1 MHVTVYGIPEKPA
14 AIIFDIDGTLYTNEE
29 YIQNQIDSQIRRFA
43 ETRALEG
50 LKARNMIFSYRD
62 EWAKLNGGKRP
73 SLGNVLKDLGVPIS
87 ETVEWRKELI
97 HPERFLSADKKLAET
112 LAVLAA
118 SYKLLCLTNNPV
130 SVGRKTLEVLGA
142 DPFISGIIG
151 LDTCGL
157 SKPDPKIFELA
168 AKRAEASVDRC
179 ISVGDRYDIDLA
191 VPVETG
197 MGAILVNGVHD
208 VYELP
213 AILKK

>member
-14 AIIFDIDGTLYTNEE
+14 AIIFDIDSTLYTNEE

-43 ETRALEG
+43 ETRGLEG

-118 SYKLLCLTNNPV
+118 SYKLLCITNNPV

-168 AKRAEASVDRC
+168 AKRADASVDRC

>member
-1 MHVTVYGIPEKPA
+1 MTVYGIPEKPA
-14 AIIFDIDGTLYTNEE
+14 AIIFDIDGTLYTNET
-29 YIQNQIDSQIRRFA
+29 YIQDQIAAQIRRFA
-43 ETRALEG
+43 ETRGFDE

-62 EWAKLNGGKRP
+62 EWAKLNGGKRL

-87 ETVEWRKELI
+87 ETAEWRKELI
-97 HPERFLSADKKLAET
+97 HPERYLRADTKLAET

-118 SYKLLCLTNNPV
+118 SYKLLCITNNPV
-130 SVGRKTLEVLGA
+130 AVGRKTLEVLGA

-157 SKPDPKIFELA
+157 SKPDPKIFELV
-168 AKRAEASVDRC
+168 AKRAASSVEQC

-191 VPVETG
+191 VPVEMG
-197 MGAILVNGVHD
+197 MGAILVNGAED

>member
-1 MHVTVYGIPEKPA
+1 VTVYGIPEKPA

-43 ETRALEG
+43 ETRGLEG

-112 LAVLAA
+112 LAVQAQWKDCLSGA
-118 SYKLLCLTNNPV
+118 SCIEA
-130 SVGRKTLEVLGA
+130 GTL
-142 DPFISGIIG
+142 SW
-151 LDTCGL
+151 
-157 SKPDPKIFELA
+157 
-168 AKRAEASVDRC
+168 EA
-179 ISVGDRYDIDLA
+179 L
-191 VPVETG
+191 VEK
-197 MGAILVNGVHD
+197 A
-208 VYELP
+208 
-213 AILKK
+213 